1 MSVDIGSR
9 RCERSWQGPGNSPAI
24 RLPLLPLL
32 GPLSVIGSRSGL
44 QLLYRK
50 GWALL
55 AYLLVEQGRN
65 HRRTELSALLWP
77 RLSETA
83 ALTNLRQVL
92 CDLKRKL
99 APLLGPD
106 QLQIEREWVRLR
118 LDPLSPVSDLQQVQA
133 MVIDHHRVADP
144 RQLGW
149 LLECSELLEGWEP
162 DGSEEFNFWLA
173 TTRQWYQLQWLRALD
188 RLRSAAQR
196 AGDWRLALDCVRC
209 QIRADPWNETLHR
222 QRMTLYSAMGEAAL
236 ALASY
241 RELEAV
247 LKRELGVDPQRET
260 IELAG
265 AIGQQAGLA

>member
-1 MSVDIGSR
+1 MSVDMG
-9 RCERSWQGPGNSPAI
+9 SWQRGQVQAVPGNHSAG
-24 RLPLLPLL
+24 RLPFVQLL
-32 GPLSVIGSRSGL
+32 GPLSVTSGRSGL

-77 RLSETA
+77 SLSETA

-106 QLQIEREWVRLR
+106 QLQIEREWVRVR
-118 LDPLSPVSDLQQVQA
+118 LDPLRPVSDLQQVEA
-133 MVIDHHRVADP
+133 MVIDHQVVDH

-149 LLECSELLEGWEP
+149 LLECSELLEGWES
-162 DGSEEFNFWLA
+162 DGSEEFRFWLA

-196 AGDWRLALDCVRC
+196 GGDWRLALDCVRC
-209 QIRADPWNETLHR
+209 QIRADPWNEILHR

-241 RELEAV
+241 RELETV
-247 LKRELGVDPQRET
+247 LQRELGVGPERET
-260 IELAG
+260 VELAG
-265 AIGQQAGLA
+265 AIGQQASLT

>member
-1 MSVDIGSR
+1 MSVDIGSW
-9 RCERSWQGPGNSPAI
+9 RCERTRPAQAPAL
-24 RLPLLPLL
+24 RLPQLQLL
-32 GPLSVIGSRSGL
+32 GPLSAIGEQSGL
-44 QLLYRK
+44 QLVYRK
-50 GWALL
+50 GWAVL

-99 APLLGPD
+99 TPLLGPG
-106 QLQIEREWVRLR
+106 QLQVEREWVRLR
-118 LDPLSPVSDLQQVQA
+118 LDSSNPVSDLQQVEA
-133 MVIDHHRVADP
+133 MVVDCQVAADP
-144 RQLGW
+144 GQVGW
-149 LLECSELLEGWEP
+149 LLECSQLLEGWEA
-162 DGSEEFNFWLA
+162 DGSEEFNFWLT

-188 RLRSAAQR
+188 RLRSAAQQ

-222 QRMTLYSAMGEAAL
+222 QRMTLYMAMGEAEL

-241 RELEAV
+241 RELEMV
-247 LKRELGVDPQRET
+247 LKRELGVGPQRET
-260 IELAG
+260 MELAG
-265 AIGQQAGLA
+265 AIGQQVCPV